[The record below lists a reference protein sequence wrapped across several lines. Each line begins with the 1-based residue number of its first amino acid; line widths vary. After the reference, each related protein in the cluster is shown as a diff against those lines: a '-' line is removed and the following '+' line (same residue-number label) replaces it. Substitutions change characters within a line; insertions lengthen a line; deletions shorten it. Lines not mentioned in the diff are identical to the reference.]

1 MANDMVVLEQNPKIL
16 AQYEHIA
23 KQFECDVRD
32 VIAMKNVSC
41 PDLDIQNFTV
51 FMNIAKTYDLD
62 PQIKEIYGFSSKG
75 RVLIMVSNSGFLK
88 IARKQNGYKSIVANA
103 VYPSD
108 EFEMDMSTGKI
119 IKHIIHPELNKVED
133 VPHGAYAI
141 LNMEGKEPV
150 TKWVYWNEYVQ
161 SGDYTPWRKQKSA
174 MICKC
179 ATSILCREAFGLSGL
194 YGEEEM
200 SVDDKNSK
208 KEKIRAKSE
217 EETDFTV
224 ESLLPPEPITN
235 PTATDDN
242 NA

>member
-1 MANDMVVLEQNPKIL
+1 
-16 AQYEHIA
+16 
-23 KQFECDVRD
+23 
-32 VIAMKNVSC
+32 
-41 PDLDIQNFTV
+41 
-51 FMNIAKTYDLD
+51 
-62 PQIKEIYGFSSKG
+62 
-75 RVLIMVSNSGFLK
+75 MVSNSGFLK
-88 IARKQNGYKSIVANA
+88 IARKQNGYKSIIANA

-108 EFEMDMSTGKI
+108 DFEMDMSTGKI
-119 IKHIIHPELNKVED
+119 VKHIIHPELTKPDD

-217 EETDFTV
+217 EETEFTV
-224 ESLLPPEPITN
+224 ESLLPRDPKFYNSTDEEENTPITN

-242 NA
+242 D